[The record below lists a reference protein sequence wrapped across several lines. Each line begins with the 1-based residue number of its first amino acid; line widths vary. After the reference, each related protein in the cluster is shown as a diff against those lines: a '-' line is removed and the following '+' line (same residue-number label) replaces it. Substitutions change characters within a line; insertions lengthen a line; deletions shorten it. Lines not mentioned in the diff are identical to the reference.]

1 MLLNALASGE
11 RSALIG
17 TINPPR
23 RWSGV
28 SQMTPLHRGP
38 GVPAPAHR
46 GLIAHMTGARRVV
59 CYFEES
65 EPTFAAVRAKAEQAA
80 AGRKDDDRLACEAW
94 NARMLGFRGPAR
106 PSPGIRDGLT
116 AGYLE
121 VKCLGC
127 NVALDIVR
135 GPKITP
141 VHQLGRYLRCRECS
155 AVRRYAFKRSQ
166 LIALR
171 QPRSLRR
178 ALH

>member
-1 MLLNALASGE
+1 M
-11 RSALIG
+11 
-17 TINPPR
+17 
-23 RWSGV
+23 
-28 SQMTPLHRGP
+28 
-38 GVPAPAHR
+38 R
-46 GLIAHMTGARRVV
+46 GLERTNAGLPRAG
-59 CYFEES
+59 
-65 EPTFAAVRAKAEQAA
+65 AAVAA
-80 AGRKDDDRLACEAW
+80 
-94 NARMLGFRGPAR
+94 
-106 PSPGIRDGLT
+106 IRDGLT

>member
-94 NARMLGFRGPAR
+94 NARMLGFRGPAP
-106 PSPGIRDGLT
+106 PSPAIRDGLT

-121 VKCLGC
+121 VKF
-127 NVALDIVR
+127 VATLHSTSSVVPQSLRSTNWDAICAA
-135 GPKITP
+135 GNA
-141 VHQLGRYLRCRECS
+141 LRCGTTPS
-155 AVRRYAFKRSQ
+155 NAVS
-166 LIALR
+166 
-171 QPRSLRR
+171 
-178 ALH
+178 

>member
-1 MLLNALASGE
+1 MLLKALASGE

-59 CYFEES
+59 CYSEDS
-65 EPTFAAVRAKAEQAA
+65 EPTLAAVRATAEQAA
-80 AGRKDDDRLACEAW
+80 AAHKDADRLACEAW
-94 NARMLGFRGPAR
+94 KARM
-106 PSPGIRDGLT
+106 
-116 AGYLE
+116 
-121 VKCLGC
+121 LGC

-135 GPKITP
+135 DPKITP